1 MAAVELSLPAPVK
14 AWVAPLAR
22 VTLADGAEMVAV
34 RVLRGAGVTVTV
46 RVAVAV
52 TPVLSLTVRVT
63 VSTALAVP
71 VLVKVWLA
79 EAPVAVPPS
88 PKVQA

>member
-1 MAAVELSLPAPVK
+1 M
-14 AWVAPLAR
+14 APLAR
-22 VTLADGAEMVAV
+22 VTLAEGVEMVAV

-52 TPVLSLTVRVT
+52 IPVLSVTVRVT
-63 VSTALAVP
+63 VSTRLAVP
-71 VLVKVWLA
+71 VLLKAWLA
-79 EAPVAVPPS
+79 EAPVALAPS